1 MVTWSEEKSI
11 ILDVQKR
18 SPKDISLIKM
28 NLGNGR
34 GTAQFMELI
43 RQRHQN
49 KIKDVYLG

>member
-1 MVTWSEEKSI
+1 MKKITL

-18 SPKDISLIKM
+18 SPKEDIGLKKM

-43 RQRHQN
+43 R
-49 KIKDVYLG
+49 